1 MKKNHQTKL
10 DAEMVELGKERY
22 QRKVRKAKD
31 MGIESTTAVGQRLL
45 GEAIGVLSEAIEEW
59 MEVAAKAPGR
69 RHRAYPFLAE
79 LPTDVVAGLTAR
91 TVLDAISIERK
102 ITSTA
107 TAIGRILEDEYKFRV
122 LRRDEPALW
131 QQMNR
136 VLGKTKSSKT
146 RAKFINNSMRFHK
159 LVLAQWDLKDATAVG
174 LTVIEL
180 MRQSTGLIDIKTR
193 TDIRGK
199 SYTYIQPTDDVMK
212 WMKDSHEYNEILN
225 PVWLP
230 MVEKPVDWNNPY
242 IGGYPATNHRRRPL
256 IKTADSGYLEEL
268 AETDLTD
275 MYSAFNTVQST
286 KYIVD
291 SPLLAIIKVCWERGL
306 AIGGLPSMED
316 ERIPNKPADIGTN
329 EESRR
334 RWRKS
339 AARIHF
345 ENDRMKSK
353 RLQAMK
359 VIQLADKFIDDILRF
374 PHTIDFRARGYPVP
388 PYLNMQGPEYAS
400 SILSFH
406 QGKKLSDTGVKWLYR
421 HVASMWGLDKKTFEE
436 RSEWTESNM
445 EMILRIGSDPLADM
459 TWADADKPW
468 KFLKACMEIF
478 NMKEQGQEN
487 FISHIPLGADAVNQG
502 LQLYSILGRDQKGGK
517 ATNVVPTLKP
527 EDVYDSVAKI
537 VERKLYEDNDEYGA
551 KWLAF
556 GINRNTTKR
565 QTMTVVYSSTFYSC
579 RAYTAEWFYGE
590 LKKGKENPFGEETY
604 RPCNYLAEKIWEAIS
619 EVVSAARLIMD
630 WIRECAVICLD
641 NDVVP
646 RWFTPLG
653 FPVKMNYEKTDKYS
667 VKTLVSGT
675 LRQHRLRIPNG
686 EVNRRRI
693 LNAICPN
700 FIHSL
705 DGFGGL
711 LGGVVLECLSK
722 GIVSFSPTHDEY
734 EVLAEDM
741 EILHHSIRTVSVEI
755 FSVDILKNLRDELTY
770 LLPVGTL
777 LPETPL
783 LGSLD
788 IMDILK
794 SKYYF
799 N

>member
-1 MKKNHQTKL
+1 MKKNYQTKL
-10 DAEMVELGKERY
+10 DEEMVELGRERY
-22 QRKVRKAKD
+22 QRKVRKAKE
-31 MGIESTTAVGQRLL
+31 MELESTTSVGQRML
-45 GEAIGVLSEAIEEW
+45 GEAIGVLSEAIKEW
-59 MEVAAKAPGR
+59 MQVASKAPGR
-69 RHRAYPFLAE
+69 RHRAYPFLIE
-79 LPTDVVAGLTAR
+79 LPTDVVSALTAR

-107 TAIGRILEDEYKFRV
+107 TTIGRILEDEYKFRR
-122 LRRDEPALW
+122 LKEEEPALW

-146 RAKFINNSMRFHK
+146 RSKFINNSMRFHK
-159 LVLAQWDLKDATAVG
+159 IVLAQWDLKDATAVG

-180 MRQSTGLIDIKTR
+180 MRQATGLIDIKTR

-199 SYTYIQPTDDVMK
+199 SYTYIQPTDDVMR
-212 WMKDSHEYNEILN
+212 WMRDCHEYNELLN

-230 MVEKPVDWNNPY
+230 MVETPVDWNNPY

-256 IKTADSGYLEEL
+256 IKTSDSAYLEEL
-268 AETDLTD
+268 AETDLSD
-275 MYSAFNTVQST
+275 MYSAINTVQKT
-286 KYIVD
+286 KFIVD
-291 SPLLAIIKVCWERGL
+291 APLLAITKECWERGL

-316 ERIPNKPADIGTN
+316 ERIPNKPMDIGTN

-334 RWRKS
+334 RWRKL
-339 AARIHF
+339 AARTHF

-353 RLQAMK
+353 RLQVMK
-359 VIQLADKFIDDILRF
+359 VLQLADKFINDTLRF

-388 PYLNMQGPEYAS
+388 PYLNAQGPEYAS
-400 SILSFH
+400 SLLSFH
-406 QGKKLSDTGVKWLYR
+406 QGKKLSDKGVEWLYK
-421 HVASMWGLDKKTFEE
+421 HTAGTWGLDKKTFDE
-436 RSEWTESNM
+436 RLSWTEDNM
-445 EMILRIGSDPLADM
+445 GLILKIGSDPLSDM

-468 KFLKACMEIF
+468 KFLKSCQEIARLH
-478 NMKEQGQEN
+478 EEGQKS

-502 LQLYSILGRDQKGGK
+502 LQIYSILGKDQVGGQ
-517 ATNVVPTLKP
+517 ATNVVPTTTP

-537 VERKLYEDNDEYGA
+537 VEQRLYEENSEYGN

-556 GINRNTTKR
+556 GIDRKTTKR

-579 RAYTAEWFYGE
+579 RSYTAEWFYAE

-604 RPCNYLAEKIWEAIS
+604 RPCNYLAEKIWEAIG
-619 EVVSAARLIMD
+619 EVVSSARLIMD
-630 WIRECAVICLD
+630 WMKECTVICLD

-646 RWFTPLG
+646 RWHTPLG

-693 LNAICPN
+693 LNAMCPN

-711 LGGVVLECLSK
+711 LGGVVLNCSSK
-722 GIVSFSPTHDEY
+722 GIKSFSPTHDEY

-741 EILHHSIRTVSVEI
+741 EILHHSIREVSVEI
-755 FSVDILKNLRDELTY
+755 FSEDILSNLRNDLSY
-770 LLPVGTL
+770 LLPADII
-777 LPETPL
+777 LPEAPP